1 MYAISIN
8 YSRTYLQLSVRA
20 VFTKDTSVNNDS
32 RIKRLTVLFI

>member
-8 YSRTYLQLSVRA
+8 YGRTYLQLSVRA
-20 VFTKDTSVNNDS
+20 VDTSVNNDS